1 MAKRLEILLN
11 DTEYAAICEAAERR
25 QTSVSEWVRQALR
38 DARQVELTGP
48 EPKRDAQRNAPDRI
62 ARKLQALERAAQ
74 YNFPTAD
81 IDQML
86 QEIKD
91 GYMMR

>member
-1 MAKRLEILLN
+1 MAQRVEILLN
-11 DTEYAAICEAAERR
+11 DTEYAAVEEAAKRR
-25 QTSVSEWVRQALR
+25 QVSASEWVRQALH
-38 DARQVELTGP
+38 DTRQAEITEVGRKPDSQKDP
-48 EPKRDAQRNAPDRI
+48 ERI
-62 ARKLQALERAAQ
+62 ARKLKALERAAQ
-74 YNFPTAD
+74 YNQPTAD

>member
-1 MAKRLEILLN
+1 MGKRLEVLL
-11 DTEYAAICEAAERR
+11 DDAEYAAICEAAERR
-25 QTSVSEWVRQALR
+25 QVSVSEWVRQALR
-38 DARQVELTGP
+38 DTRQAELTEVRRKPDSHKDP
-48 EPKRDAQRNAPDRI
+48 ERI
-62 ARKLQALERAAQ
+62 ARKLKALEEASKH
-74 YNFPTAD
+74 NFPTAD

>member
-1 MAKRLEILLN
+1 MAKRLEILL
-11 DTEYAAICEAAERR
+11 DDAEYAAVEEAAKRR
-25 QTSVSEWVRQALR
+25 QVSVSEWVRQALR
-38 DARQVELTGP
+38 DTRQAELTEARRKPDSQKDP
-48 EPKRDAQRNAPDRI
+48 ERI
-62 ARKLQALERAAQ
+62 ARKLKALERAAQ
-74 YNFPTAD
+74 YNHPTAD